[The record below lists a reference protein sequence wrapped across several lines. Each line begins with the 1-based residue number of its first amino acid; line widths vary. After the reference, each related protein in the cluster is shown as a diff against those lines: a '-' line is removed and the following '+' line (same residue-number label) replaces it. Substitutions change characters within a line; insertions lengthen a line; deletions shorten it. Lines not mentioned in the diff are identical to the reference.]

1 LARKDVIDQMIE
13 ALGLE
18 KERFELI
25 WCSSAEADRFVSAVT
40 EMTEKVRA
48 LGPSPFNPAVSESAA
63 AS

>member
-1 LARKDVIDQMIE
+1 MIE

-40 EMTEKVRA
+40 EITEKVRA

>member
-1 LARKDVIDQMIE
+1 MARADVINQMME

-25 WCSSAEADRFVSAVT
+25 WCSSAEADRFVAAVT
-40 EMTEKVRA
+40 NLTEKVRA
-48 LGPSPFNPAVSESAA
+48 LGPSPFNRTVAA